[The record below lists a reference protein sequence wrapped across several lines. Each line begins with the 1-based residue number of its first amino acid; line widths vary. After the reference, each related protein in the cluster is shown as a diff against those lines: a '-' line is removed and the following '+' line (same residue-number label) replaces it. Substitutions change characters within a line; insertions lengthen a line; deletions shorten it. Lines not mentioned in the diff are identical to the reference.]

1 MGKIEDIAMK
11 IYNVYEDFY
20 FDKEKRKIFDDL
32 FIRYLSVVDL
42 HETTD
47 VYDAIVSLGLRHRFE
62 FDQLVKALK
71 DQSLLIE

>member
-1 MGKIEDIAMK
+1 MGEIENIAMK
-11 IYNVYEDFY
+11 ICNIYEDFY

-32 FIRYLSVVDL
+32 FNRYLSVVDL
-42 HETTD
+42 HGTMD
-47 VYDAIVSLGLRHRFE
+47 VYEAIVSLGRGHRFE